1 MTSSAPTSVPVP
13 DTALTAE
20 GVAVD
25 GAHGVLLAP
34 TSLRAV
40 PGSVLL
46 VAGSP
51 GSGHTALALALAGR
65 MRPDHGTVT
74 LDGDDDPRRLRRA
87 VAVVDTPGVSEPEP
101 VLPLRTVVGEEL
113 AMAGR
118 GTTPRAVAEWLGAR
132 GAQTWV
138 RSRFEDVP
146 AAVRIGL
153 MTALAASRPGIRVLV
168 LTAPDRHGGTPV
180 TWWQVASEHARAG
193 FAVVVTCTEGSAA
206 LLGVPAVRLGG
217 GDPGAV
223 TEPPGR
229 HARPDDPTGPLTVVA
244 PQGPPEL
251 PEGWTRRLLR
261 RRPSPAAEPRPE
273 PPPTPSPSPS
283 PSTDTDTDTDTE
295 QAGTDPEDAGTA
307 ILPGGEPEPPDGGT
321 DSTSTPDST
330 GSTGTTDG
338 TERTS

>member
-1 MTSSAPTSVPVP
+1 MTSSAPSSAPSSASDP
-13 DTALTAE
+13 EAALVAE

-46 VAGSP
+46 VAGTP

-65 MRPDHGTVT
+65 MRPDRGTVT

-118 GTTPRAVAEWLGAR
+118 GTTPRAVTEWLGAR
-132 GAQTWV
+132 GAESWV

-146 AAVRIGL
+146 APVRIGL
-153 MTALAASRPGIRVLV
+153 MTALAASRPGVRVLV

-193 FAVVVTCTEGSAA
+193 FTVVVTCTEGSAA

-217 GDPGAV
+217 GDAGAFP
-223 TEPPGR
+223 EPPGR
-229 HARPDDPTGPLTVVA
+229 HSRPEDPTGPLTVVA
-244 PQGPPEL
+244 PQGADDL
-251 PEGWTRRLLR
+251 PQGWTRRLLR
-261 RRPSPAAEPRPE
+261 RPSGAAPAPDP
-273 PPPTPSPSPS
+273 
-283 PSTDTDTDTDTE
+283 
-295 QAGTDPEDAGTA
+295 GTATGTGTEDAGTA
-307 ILPGGEPEPPDGGT
+307 ILPGAEPAPEPPDAT
-321 DSTSTPDST
+321 EPP
-330 GSTGTTDG
+330 GSTADSGTSGNETSGNDT

>member
-1 MTSSAPTSVPVP
+1 MTSSAPSPAP
-13 DTALTAE
+13 DTETAAVPGGAPAPEAALVAE

-25 GAHGVLLAP
+25 GTHGVLLAP

-46 VAGSP
+46 VAGTP

-118 GTTPRAVAEWLGAR
+118 GTTPRAVTEWLGAR
-132 GAQTWV
+132 GAQSWV

-146 AAVRIGL
+146 APVRIGL
-153 MTALAASRPGIRVLV
+153 MTALAASRPGVRVLV

-217 GDPGAV
+217 GDAGALP
-223 TEPPGR
+223 EPPGR
-229 HARPDDPTGPLTVVA
+229 HSRPEDPTGPLTVVA
-244 PQGPPEL
+244 PQGAGDL
-251 PEGWTRRLLR
+251 PQGWTRRLLR
-261 RRPSPAAEPRPE
+261 RRPAGTADAPPPGTGE
-273 PPPTPSPSPS
+273 PP
-283 PSTDTDTDTDTE
+283 
-295 QAGTDPEDAGTA
+295 QDAGTA
-307 ILPGGEPEPPDGGT
+307 ILPGPDLTPGT
-321 DSTSTPDST
+321 I
-330 GSTGTTDG
+330 DG
-338 TERTS
+338 DESTERTS